1 MFKDKNYEEASAKYF
16 TAINTIRLNQDLA
29 KSKLGKETMIAC
41 RNNLAMCKLN
51 LKDYDSCIDQCERVL
66 EHDPKNTKA
75 AFRMS

>member
-1 MFKDKNYEEASAKYF
+1 M
-16 TAINTIRLNQDLA
+16 
-29 KSKLGKETMIAC
+29 MAC

-75 AFRMS
+75 AFRMSQAAFELSQGKSISQLKIALKFADQAKSG